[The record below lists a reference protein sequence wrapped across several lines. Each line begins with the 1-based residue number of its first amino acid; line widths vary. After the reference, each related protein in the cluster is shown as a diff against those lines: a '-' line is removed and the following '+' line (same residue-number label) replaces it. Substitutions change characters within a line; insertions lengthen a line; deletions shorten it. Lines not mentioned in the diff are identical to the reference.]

1 MSQENVEA
9 VREWV
14 AAINRGDV
22 KTLLEIADPAVE
34 YTPYLA
40 SLLGGDAYCG
50 HEGLRR
56 YVEDL
61 KEAWDWYHVD
71 IDELRDLG
79 ECVLMVGRLKGR
91 GITSGLEVEEPTIG
105 IHTFREGAGPG
116 RYLGLRFFV
125 TLSEALEAVGL
136 QE

>member
-9 VREWV
+9 VRAWV

-22 KTLLEIADPAVE
+22 KTLLELADPAVE
-34 YTPYLA
+34 YMPYLA
-40 SLLGGDAYCG
+40 SLLGGDAYHG

-79 ECVLMVGRLKGR
+79 ERVLMVGRLKGR
-91 GITSGLEVEEPTIG
+91 GITSGLEVEEVTIG
-105 IHTFREGAGPG
+105 LHTFREGAGPG